1 MTNNEFFNRAWEM
14 LIGRTDGPLTFRLLV
29 QPAVATFFAIRAGLR
44 DARENRPPYL
54 WSIFVNPAHRGEL
67 VRQGWTDVS
76 TLFVVAIILDVI
88 YELIM
93 FRWVYPLQA
102 LLVATV
108 LAIVPYLL
116 VRGPFTRV
124 VRRLR
129 RP

>member
-1 MTNNEFFNRAWEM
+1 MISSEFFDRVWEM

-29 QPAVATFFAIRAGLR
+29 QPAVATIFAIRAGLK
-44 DARENRPPYL
+44 DARENRSPYL
-54 WSIFVNPAHRGEL
+54 WSIFVNPAHRSEL
-67 VRQGWTDVS
+67 VRQGWKDVS
-76 TLFVVAIILDVI
+76 TLFVVAILLDVI

-124 VRRLR
+124 LRRLQ